1 MNLFVIW
8 DLRFEIQKN
17 PLGCFNPLERK
28 YRIHIKWQGMLSMK
42 RLIIILTL
50 ISISIAFAQQPSG
63 EWLLNQIDK
72 NLTSTNRILTS
83 KMIIHGR
90 RESRTI
96 EAQSW
101 VQGVDKSFTEYRSP
115 AREKGTKML
124 KLEKM
129 LWLYS
134 PATDRII
141 QISGHMLRQSVM
153 GSDLS
158 YEDMM
163 EDPKL
168 AHHYEAKIIG
178 SERIDDRNCW
188 VVELIANVTDITYYS
203 RKLWVDKDRYIP
215 LKQELYA
222 KGGKLLKKMELKDVT
237 NIQGRWYP
245 KRMIFKDMLKVGQG
259 TEFIVESIQFDQA
272 IPEYIFSKAALR
284 K

>member
-1 MNLFVIW
+1 MKQLF
-8 DLRFEIQKN
+8 F
-17 PLGCFNPLERK
+17 
-28 YRIHIKWQGMLSMK
+28 
-42 RLIIILTL
+42 IITF
-50 ISISIAFAQQPSG
+50 ISTSIAFAQEPAG
-63 EWLLNQIDK
+63 EWILNQIDK

-83 KMIIHGR
+83 KMVIHGR

-96 EAQSW
+96 ESKTW
-101 VQGVDKSFTEYRSP
+101 VQGIDKSFTEYLAP

-168 AHHYEAKIIG
+168 TNNYEAKVAG
-178 SERIDDRNCW
+178 SEMIDKRDCW
-188 VVELIANVTDITYYS
+188 IVELTAKVSDIAYHS
-203 RKLWVDKDRYIP
+203 RKLWVDKDRFIP
-215 LKQELYA
+215 LQEESYA
-222 KGGKLLKKMELKDVT
+222 KSGKLLKKMELKDVT

-245 KRMIFKDMLKVGQG
+245 KRMIFKDMLKTGEG
-259 TEFIVESIQFDQA
+259 TEFIIDSIQFDQE
-272 IPEYIFSKAALR
+272 IPDYIFSKAALR